1 MDTIQTVSSGHSIP
15 SIYDMNNSISCGCM
29 LYYIIKYRDACYPNH
44 SINRYF
50 FPFGYIH
57 LFLILNYRENSNR
70 TPCISFSSHPCDR
83 GQSDFLTGIS
93 EALSSVS
100 IQVTNDRSHLY
111 FDYLELE
118 FGIPKPLGYAIRKAI
133 LLHNQ
138 RIEVPRTSDACIFG
152 LSDAVLQIKVLRISS
167 QGGFRR

>member
-1 MDTIQTVSSGHSIP
+1 MRVTRTIP
-15 SIYDMNNSISCGCM
+15 STDIS
-29 LYYIIKYRDACYPNH
+29 
-44 SINRYF
+44 
-50 FPFGYIH
+50 FPLVIVCYIH

-100 IQVTNDRSHLY
+100 IQVTDDRSHLY

-133 LLHNQ
+133 LLHRDIQLKANLLFANI
-138 RIEVPRTSDACIFG
+138 IE
-152 LSDAVLQIKVLRISS
+152 IS
-167 QGGFRR
+167 

>member
-1 MDTIQTVSSGHSIP
+1 MRVTRTIP
-15 SIYDMNNSISCGCM
+15 STDI
-29 LYYIIKYRDACYPNH
+29 P
-44 SINRYF
+44 
-50 FPFGYIH
+50 FPLVIVCYIH
-57 LFLILNYRENSNR
+57 LFLIQNYRENSNR

-100 IQVTNDRSHLY
+100 IQVTDDRSHLY